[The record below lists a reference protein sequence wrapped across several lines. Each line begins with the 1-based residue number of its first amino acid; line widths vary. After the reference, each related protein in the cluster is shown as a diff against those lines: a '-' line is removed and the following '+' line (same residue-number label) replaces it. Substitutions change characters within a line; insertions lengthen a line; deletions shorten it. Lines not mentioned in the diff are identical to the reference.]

1 MRNFFWILLFLYIM
15 QTCAVNAQES
25 VDLINNLKLKVNTT
39 TVNDYPVIQ
48 IENTGAESPIK
59 KNINYAVV
67 KPQEA
72 SQELKIP
79 ELKIPQNKTQID
91 KSSSIIPINN
101 EFILSDKV
109 KNLVN
114 DFSSE
119 TQETGKIIFNTVI
132 KQLNAINPKKVGAA
146 NSYPGYRGPNQLIVY
161 TPAFGLRTGT
171 NEFGT
176 EAIVENNMVVR
187 LNGADSVIPK
197 NGFVI
202 SGHGKAKQWISDN
215 ICIGSKV
222 YINYSNNSIK
232 VILTPDGLLFAA
244 GEKLKEV
251 TSLTEYYRYY
261 NNSYNDKKAKEYINE
276 SKKLIANAQNNPEK
290 SQEYISQAIKSIN
303 TALKNTLP
311 YKEGEI
317 KGVWLRPVE
326 KSEEEIEKTIEKL
339 SDAGITDIFLET
351 YFHGKTIYP
360 SEYLKRAGVIY
371 QKEEFAGFDP
381 LEIWIKKAHRKN
393 MKVHIWFETFYAG
406 KDNPQTNQRN
416 VLSVYPSWSNKR
428 LYNYDSTKPVPSLS
442 EHNGYFLD
450 PSNPQ
455 VQSYLLGIL
464 NEIIDNY
471 KPDGINLDYIRYPQT
486 VEPTCSNYAQMNWGY
501 TENARQEFMY
511 LYGIDPINIKYG
523 TREWDYWDAYRQ
535 SQITEFVKAA
545 KKITSDKKI
554 LLTAV
559 VFPDLY
565 KSLATKMQNWRIWTM
580 NNYVDGITPLI
591 LSGDKNTAD
600 ILMRDVV
607 RNTTS
612 QTLILPGL
620 FVPFMGGNIDDL
632 LIQIHKT
639 REYKTKGNV
648 LFDFA
653 HLNGKYIDALT
664 MRVYNKS
671 YDTKDVK
678 AKTVQITDE
687 DVKVTKK
694 KKKRRR
700 KNNDGN

>member
-1 MRNFFWILLFLYIM
+1 M
-15 QTCAVNAQES
+15 
-25 VDLINNLKLKVNTT
+25 
-39 TVNDYPVIQ
+39 
-48 IENTGAESPIK
+48 
-59 KNINYAVV
+59 
-67 KPQEA
+67 
-72 SQELKIP
+72 
-79 ELKIPQNKTQID
+79 
-91 KSSSIIPINN
+91 
-101 EFILSDKV
+101 
-109 KNLVN
+109 
-114 DFSSE
+114 
-119 TQETGKIIFNTVI
+119 
-132 KQLNAINPKKVGAA
+132 
-146 NSYPGYRGPNQLIVY
+146 
-161 TPAFGLRTGT
+161 
-171 NEFGT
+171 
-176 EAIVENNMVVR
+176 
-187 LNGADSVIPK
+187 
-197 NGFVI
+197 
-202 SGHGKAKQWISDN
+202 
-215 ICIGSKV
+215 
-222 YINYSNNSIK
+222 
-232 VILTPDGLLFAA
+232 
-244 GEKLKEV
+244 
-251 TSLTEYYRYY
+251 
-261 NNSYNDKKAKEYINE
+261 
-276 SKKLIANAQNNPEK
+276 
-290 SQEYISQAIKSIN
+290 
-303 TALKNTLP
+303 
-311 YKEGEI
+311 
-317 KGVWLRPVE
+317 
-326 KSEEEIEKTIEKL
+326 
-339 SDAGITDIFLET
+339 
-351 YFHGKTIYP
+351 
-360 SEYLKRAGVIY
+360 
-371 QKEEFAGFDP
+371 
-381 LEIWIKKAHRKN
+381 
-393 MKVHIWFETFYAG
+393 
-406 KDNPQTNQRN
+406 
-416 VLSVYPSWSNKR
+416 
-428 LYNYDSTKPVPSLS
+428 
-442 EHNGYFLD
+442 
-450 PSNPQ
+450 
-455 VQSYLLGIL
+455 QSYLLGIL